1 MQALNVGACLAE
13 QAGNLKVA
21 RLHVRAN
28 YHCPK
33 MAPAHLFPALS
44 AMYLNNCL
52 QRSVFLRCPL
62 PAYRGSSLGARAAE
76 QSLSDRHSISIE
88 LLTIRTGGRMTQ
100 LLKMFTHPAVKKPQH
115 LSNEQTS
122 LTSSAPLLS
131 PISSKSSSPAIN
143 GRTHT
148 MESSQSVESP
158 QEQNLYSLPAELL
171 LYIPFMGSH
180 IFLSGL
186 EGRMPPFQSFSRAV
200 RGRENSMN
208 SSGRASGSVAL
219 TEETEYVLLTKS
231 TYLYVLGREFVV

>member
-1 MQALNVGACLAE
+1 
-13 QAGNLKVA
+13 
-21 RLHVRAN
+21 
-28 YHCPK
+28 
-33 MAPAHLFPALS
+33 
-44 AMYLNNCL
+44 MYLNDCF
-52 QRSVFLRCPL
+52 QRSIFLRCPF
-62 PAYRGSSLGARAAE
+62 PAYRRSSLGARAAE

-88 LLTIRTGGRMTQ
+88 LFTICTCGRMTQ
-100 LLKMFTHPAVKKPQH
+100 LLKRFTRPAVKKPQH

-143 GRTHT
+143 GRTHK

-186 EGRMPPFQSFSRAV
+186 EVGCLRFNPSRELW
-200 RGRENSMN
+200 GREISMN

-219 TEETEYVLLTKS
+219 TEETEYVLLTKK
-231 TYLYVLGREFVV
+231 YVQVRTCTKNLWFETADTEWAHK